1 LSIFKNNKY
10 IFDGGMGQL
19 LIEKGMVTK
28 GTLWSA
34 TALVDENLNDLV
46 VDSHLEFIDSGAE
59 IIVTNN
65 FKVRKNT
72 FSENGISDKFDFAN
86 KRAGELALRAKKK
99 SNKKVLIAG
108 SIPTRGITYQPNQN
122 YNENIVYEEFYQ
134 TAKELDS
141 YVDFFYLDVLASV
154 QEIKTALN
162 AIKDF
167 NKPILL
173 GLHFKKD
180 FLLPSDESF
189 DSLLKVIKNFN
200 CEGIMTSCV
209 SPEIYEGVFP
219 SLKNQNLSFGFAV
232 NAFIDVP
239 EKIEL
244 NEKFS
249 LQPND
254 FLGLRKDLT
263 PQVFSDFGIKAF
275 KQGAKFLKGCC
286 NIMPSHIN
294 ALSVEINKT

>member
-1 LSIFKNNKY
+1 MSIFKNKKY

-19 LIEKGMVTK
+19 LIDKGMITHK
-28 GTLWSA
+28 TLWSA
-34 TALVDENLNDLV
+34 TALIDENLNNLV
-46 VDSHLEFIDSGAE
+46 LDSHLDFIEAGSE

-72 FSENGISDKFDFAN
+72 FSENGIGEKFDFAN
-86 KRAGELALRAKKK
+86 KRAGELALTAKQK
-99 SNKKVLIAG
+99 SNKKILIAG

-122 YNENIVYEEFYQ
+122 YDENIVYEEFFQ
-134 TAKELDS
+134 TAKELNP

-154 QEIKTALN
+154 QEIKTALS

-167 NKPILL
+167 NKPSLL

-180 FLLPSDESF
+180 FLLPSDETF
-189 DSLLKVIKNFN
+189 DDLLKEINNFN
-200 CEGIMTSCV
+200 CEGIMPACV
-209 SPEIYEGVFP
+209 SPEIYEGVLP
-219 SLKNQNLSFGFAV
+219 SLKDKELPFGFAI

-239 EKIEL
+239 EKIDL

-263 PQVFSDFGIKAF
+263 PQVFSNFGVKAL
-275 KQGAKFLKGCC
+275 KEGAKFLKGCC
-286 NIMPSHIN
+286 NIMPSHIKS
-294 ALSVEINKT
+294 LCLEINKI

>member
-1 LSIFKNNKY
+1 
-10 IFDGGMGQL
+10 MGQL
-19 LIEKGMVTK
+19 LINKGMVTK

-34 TALVDENLNDLV
+34 TALVDENLNYLV
-46 VDSHLEFIDSGAE
+46 LDSHLEFIDSGAE

-72 FSENGISDKFDFAN
+72 FSENGINEKFDFAN
-86 KRAGELALRAKKK
+86 KRAGELALKATQK
-99 SNKKVLIAG
+99 SNKKILIAG

-122 YNENIVYEEFYQ
+122 YNENTVYEEFFQ
-134 TAKELDS
+134 TARALNP

-154 QEIKTALN
+154 QEVKTALN

-167 NKPILL
+167 NKPVLL

-180 FLLPSDESF
+180 FLLPSDETF
-189 DSLLKVIKNFN
+189 DSLLKVIKDFS
-200 CEGIMTSCV
+200 CDGIMTSCV
-209 SPEIYEGVFP
+209 SPEIYTGVFP
-219 SLKNQNLSFGFAV
+219 SLKNQNLPFGFAV

-239 EKIEL
+239 EKIEI

-254 FLGLRKDLT
+254 ILGLRKDFT
-263 PQVFSDFGIKAF
+263 PQKFSDFGLNAF
-275 KQGAKFLKGCC
+275 KEGAKFLKGCC
-286 NIMPSHIN
+286 NIMPSHIKS
-294 ALSVEINKT
+294 LSMKINNLEN

>member
-1 LSIFKNNKY
+1 
-10 IFDGGMGQL
+10 MGQL
-19 LIEKGMVTK
+19 LINKGMVTK

-34 TALVDENLNDLV
+34 TALVDENLNYLV
-46 VDSHLEFIDSGAE
+46 LDSHLEFIDSGAE

-72 FSENGISDKFDFAN
+72 FSENKINEKFDFAN
-86 KRAGELALRAKKK
+86 KRAGELALKATQK
-99 SNKKVLIAG
+99 SNKKILIAG

-122 YNENIVYEEFYQ
+122 YNENTVYEEFFQ
-134 TAKELDS
+134 TARVLNP

-154 QEIKTALN
+154 QEVKTALN

-180 FLLPSDESF
+180 FLLPSDETF
-189 DSLLKVIKNFN
+189 DSLLKVIKDFS
-200 CEGIMTSCV
+200 CDGIMTSCV
-209 SPEIYEGVFP
+209 SPEIYTGVFP
-219 SLKNQNLSFGFAV
+219 SLKNQNLPFGFAV

-239 EKIEL
+239 EKIEI

-254 FLGLRKDLT
+254 ILGLRKDFT
-263 PQVFSDFGIKAF
+263 PQKFSDFGLNAF
-275 KQGAKFLKGCC
+275 KEGAKFLKGCC
-286 NIMPSHIN
+286 NIMPSHIKS
-294 ALSVEINKT
+294 LSMKINNLEN

>member
-1 LSIFKNNKY
+1 
-10 IFDGGMGQL
+10 MGQL
-19 LIEKGMVTK
+19 LINKGMVTK

-34 TALVDENLNDLV
+34 TALVDENLNYLV
-46 VDSHLEFIDSGAE
+46 LDSHLEFIDSGAE

-72 FSENGISDKFDFAN
+72 FSENKINEKFDFAN
-86 KRAGELALRAKKK
+86 KRAGELALKATQK
-99 SNKKVLIAG
+99 SNKKILIAG

-122 YNENIVYEEFYQ
+122 YNENTVYEEFFQ
-134 TAKELDS
+134 TARALNP

-154 QEIKTALN
+154 QEVKTALN

-167 NKPILL
+167 NKPVLL

-180 FLLPSDESF
+180 FLLPSDETF
-189 DSLLKVIKNFN
+189 DSLLKVIKDFS
-200 CEGIMTSCV
+200 CDGIMTSCV
-209 SPEIYEGVFP
+209 SPEIYTGVFP
-219 SLKNQNLSFGFAV
+219 SLKNQNLPFGFAV

-239 EKIEL
+239 EKIEI

-254 FLGLRKDLT
+254 ILGLRKDFT
-263 PQVFSDFGIKAF
+263 PQKFSDFGLNAF
-275 KQGAKFLKGCC
+275 KEGAKFLKGCC
-286 NIMPSHIN
+286 NIMPSHIKS
-294 ALSVEINKT
+294 LSMKINNLEN